1 MAKIAIFNLSALENS
16 ILLPDEVPIPLLFK
30 KSKTFSAIG
39 LLRILALLLNSS
51 AVVSDEIPDKAL
63 ANNSDCNGWNKSFY

>member
-1 MAKIAIFNLSALENS
+1 
-16 ILLPDEVPIPLLFK
+16 
-30 KSKTFSAIG
+30 
-39 LLRILALLLNSS
+39 LALLLNSS